1 MFKAA
6 LFKIDKKWKQHKC
19 PTAEEWIN
27 KMCYSHTIEYDSSIK
42 RNEVLT
48 HAVTWMNHEN
58 MMLIMLII

>member
-48 HAVTWMNHEN
+48 H
-58 MMLIMLII
+58 MLQRR